1 MRSPGWRVITQT
13 IYSVLAL
20 RWPFLFTTNK
30 STHLS
35 LCLSRPIRLSVRSS
49 VDQFHIYPSVYLCLP
64 ACSSVCPLAYLSVYL
79 PTYPAYH
86 LFQIP
91 VRHAGVRPGDLA
103 LDDHQSARLYEVP
116 GFNDEQGRR
125 QWRVFVAGRSGQ
137 ATEVRRLIQPGC
149 VPSVYPASRSLLHRL
164 QCFFFFFFCH
174 HFAPI
179 DVWFFYI
186 LLVCMLSSAPPASR
200 SLFSLFLFRPPPPP
214 PQSQRFGCCF
224 LLLLLVAYG
233 VPQSISGVKLN
244 SQMKNFV
251 QFIER
256 NHIFNL
262 IRR

>member
-116 GFNDEQGRR
+116 GFNDERGRR

-137 ATEVRRLIQPGC
+137 ATEVRRHIQPGC

-164 QCFFFFFFCH
+164 QCFFLSPLCTYRCLVLLYTLGMHALKRPSSQKVSFQFVSIQASTTTSPEPKIWLLFFVVVVSCIWRTPVDFRSQIEFSNEEFCS
-174 HFAPI
+174 
-179 DVWFFYI
+179 VY
-186 LLVCMLSSAPPASR
+186 
-200 SLFSLFLFRPPPPP
+200 
-214 PQSQRFGCCF
+214 
-224 LLLLLVAYG
+224 
-233 VPQSISGVKLN
+233 
-244 SQMKNFV
+244 
-251 QFIER
+251 
-256 NHIFNL
+256 
-262 IRR
+262 